1 MPDRFSVRMEP
12 HMRLRLASLLAFLFV
27 PLFSSAQQDSYIPYE
42 ISAGYSY
49 LSNSFNGVPGSK
61 HPLNGFDASA
71 VFPAD
76 WHHLRFKLDYSMY
89 RGTNLD
95 APQHS
100 FFILGGGQYEVM
112 LHRERLFAEA
122 LVGEGGLNQNWGA
135 KGSPGGT
142 ASFTAKLGGGADTP
156 IGRHFAIRVEGN
168 VLHTNFNPLTVD
180 RSRRPYHMDGLPN
193 YFGSLSAGLVWMP
206 RVESRSTRAFADQTP
221 PESEVVFEA
230 LNSFGHFHIFANSWW
245 SYLTVAGVEYDRHS
259 LGRFIGA
266 RRDYTAEI
274 LPVVILRQPSKTDVW
289 GNQRSKTHETVPGL
303 AISPI
308 GMRLIW
314 RDGKQFKPY
323 YIIKGGMIGFTK
335 KSFSQYA
342 SYESFTL
349 QQGLGVQ
356 FKVTDRWDFRTAFE
370 VFHTSNGFVVPS
382 NPGLDSM
389 MYTGGLCYHL
399 GKRTL

>member
-1 MPDRFSVRMEP
+1 MSQ
-12 HMRLRLASLLAFLFV
+12 RLNGLLLCLLGFLFV
-27 PLFSSAQQDSYIPYE
+27 SIPASAQPDTVIPYE
-42 ISAGYSY
+42 ISASYSY
-49 LSNSFNGVPGSK
+49 LSNSFNGVPGSTQ
-61 HPLNGFDASA
+61 PLNGFDASA
-71 VFPAD
+71 AFPD
-76 WHHLRFKLDYSMY
+76 WHHLRLKLDYSMY

-122 LVGEGGLNQNWGA
+122 LVGEGGLNRNWGA
-135 KGSPGGT
+135 NGSPGGT
-142 ASFTAKLGGGADTP
+142 ASFAEKLGGGADTP
-156 IGRHFAIRVEGN
+156 ISRHFAIRVEGD
-168 VLHTNFNPLTVD
+168 VLHTNFNPVRVD
-180 RSRRPYHMDGLPN
+180 KRRLGQPYHMDGLPN
-193 YFGSLSAGLVWMP
+193 YFGSFSAGLVWMP
-206 RVESRSTRAFADQTP
+206 RVESHPTRASAGQTA

-245 SYLTVAGVEYDRHS
+245 SYLTVAGIEYDRHS
-259 LGRFIGA
+259 WGRFIGA
-266 RRDYTAEI
+266 RRDYAADI
-274 LPVVILRQPSKTDVW
+274 LPVVILRQPSKTNVW
-289 GNQRSKTHETVPGL
+289 GDARSKTNESVPGL

-314 RDGKQFKPY
+314 RDGQRWKPY
-323 YIIKGGMIGFTK
+323 YLIKGGMIGFTQ

-349 QQGLGVQ
+349 QQGVGVQ
-356 FKVTDRWDFRTAFE
+356 FKVSDRWDLRTGFE
-370 VFHTSNGFVVPS
+370 VFHTSNAFVVPS

-389 MYTGGLCYHL
+389 MYTFGLCYHL